1 MPHFIIHVLGT
12 LYQCLTLIIP
22 VVLPQTFYLCK
33 WKGYGL
39 LTDTW
44 EPEENLNLEALQYST
59 YAIYSLIIHKV
70 AKAINGH
77 IANARSFNGI
87 MLGATLIM

>member
-12 LYQCLTLIIP
+12 LYLTILTLIIP
-22 VVLPQTFYLCK
+22 VVLPQTFYLC
-33 WKGYGL
+33 
-39 LTDTW
+39 
-44 EPEENLNLEALQYST
+44 NA
-59 YAIYSLIIHKV
+59 LIIYKV

-77 IANARSFNGI
+77 IANARSFNRI